1 MKLKLIKIGNS
12 YSVRIPIE
20 TARPFIAD
28 GEIELEF
35 PSTPQKN
42 KKDLI
47 NNSEESV
54 WDRKIA
60 NL

>member
-35 PSTPQKN
+35 PSTPQK
-42 KKDLI
+42 KDLI

>member
-35 PSTPQKN
+35 PSTPQK
-42 KKDLI
+42 KHLI